1 MNFPQRIP
9 ELPGDRVHLRELT
22 EDDVPAWFERAT
34 DIESAAL
41 AGDPV
46 PESIDVCFQWLER
59 HRARFRSQDGIRWAI
74 VPKGMTRSV
83 GSIGLNISSEEH
95 GAAALGAVIGRA
107 YWSKGFGTC
116 AAQLVVAYAFS
127 ILGLIELRADLLKSN
142 PASKRVLE
150 KLGFQFVR
158 TIPDYDQS
166 EGGSQDGYLYVMRGA
181 SR

>member
-9 ELPGDRVHLRELT
+9 ELSGDRVHLRELT

-46 PESIDVCFQWLER
+46 PESIDICFQWLEQ
-59 HRARFRSQDGIRWAI
+59 HRARFRSQEGIRWAI
-74 VPKGMTRSV
+74 VPNGMTRSA
-83 GSIGLNISSEEH
+83 GSIGLNLSSEEN
-95 GAAALGAVIGRA
+95 GVASLGAVIGRA
-107 YWSKGFGTC
+107 HWSKGFGTC

-127 ILGLIELRADLLKSN
+127 TLGIVELRADLLQSN
-142 PASKRVLE
+142 LASKRVLE
-150 KLGFQFVR
+150 KLGFQLVR

-166 EGGSQDGYLYVMRGA
+166 EAGVQDGYLYVMRGT